1 MKINVNLASR
11 PYQDEGQFYRQWG
24 TALGLVILFTGLML
38 LLSVQHYRNS
48 RVEWASARQA
58 QAKLA
63 ELQREQAQAQQILAR
78 PENRGTRDRSQFLNS
93 AILRKSFSWT
103 RLMEDMERVMPA
115 GVRVTSIAPEID
127 ARNRFLLKVQ
137 VQGETRDPAVQLL
150 RNMEKS
156 PHFRSPK
163 FGQENRDKEG
173 VVKSDII
180 TSYLPHTAI
189 EASE

>member
-1 MKINVNLASR
+1 
-11 PYQDEGQFYRQWG
+11 
-24 TALGLVILFTGLML
+24 
-38 LLSVQHYRNS
+38 
-48 RVEWASARQA
+48 
-58 QAKLA
+58 
-63 ELQREQAQAQQILAR
+63 
-78 PENRGTRDRSQFLNS
+78 
-93 AILRKSFSWT
+93 
-103 RLMEDMERVMPA
+103 MPA

-156 PHFRSPK
+156 PHFRSPQ

-189 EASE
+189 EGSE